1 MAALLPRG
9 RRRSPVLSAV
19 LPLAALLVIFCAGYV
34 VGQLDALSGARTLP
48 DMLRQIGLGALAARL
63 PVAVFGEVA
72 LPAEDRQRFA
82 DLWEA
87 WDLATREFYQPE
99 RIDRQ
104 RMVYGAVRGMLEAL
118 DDPYT
123 AFLDPAHGQIAD
135 SDLRGSFD
143 GVGIQLDSRD
153 GKLIV
158 IAPLDGSP
166 GEQAG
171 LLPGDVITQIDGT
184 DVQGMP
190 LSRAVLLIRGPRGT
204 SVTLTI
210 ERENLSAPLTLTIP
224 REEIKVDSVRS
235 RMLEYGVGYLRISTF
250 NGQTSVETDA
260 ALRALLDQHPRGI
273 VLDLRSNPGGSV
285 SAAVDVASEF
295 LDHGVILYQQPAN
308 GERQATLARPG
319 GLATTIPLVV
329 LVNHGSASASEIVAA
344 ALRDNGRALLI
355 GDRTFGKGTV
365 QTLHELSDHATV
377 RITMAQW
384 LTPNGEPIHGVGLE
398 PDIAVSQPASLP
410 AGEDPQLSAAVAR
423 LSNMR

>member
-1 MAALLPRG
+1 VAALLPRG

-48 DMLRQIGLGALAARL
+48 DMLHQIGLGALAARL
-63 PVAVFGEVA
+63 PVAVFGEAA
-72 LPAEDRQRFA
+72 LPVQDRQRFA

-235 RMLEYGVGYLRISTF
+235 RMLEY
-250 NGQTSVETDA
+250 VETDA

-273 VLDLRSNPGGSV
+273 VLDLRSNPGGYV

-308 GERQATLARPG
+308 GERQVTLARPG

-410 AGEDPQLSAAVAR
+410 AGEDPQLSVAVAR
-423 LSNMR
+423 LANAR